1 MQLPSM
7 IHCKYAKRALSQ
19 HGCRLFMYCHGIFGG
34 LKNHRTNTFVSTLRM
49 IFVAW
54 TRDTAIALSTGS
66 KFFWESPWRWWLSVL
81 GTLFAHPRPQRQD
94 LREVCEWDQLIFCS
108 CSNCLKPMHES
119 WELFAN
125 KNSWIPFDCI
135 SFCMCW
141 ELCVVKKSTQLT
153 SAWVLGFQECQL
165 QQLLN
170 WSHPSLC
177 LLHLMSQPAPVPP
190 APPAPVPCWWRA

>member
-1 MQLPSM
+1 MCKKGIQKNMQLPSM

-19 HGCRLFMYCHGIFGG
+19 HGCRPFMYCHGIFGG

-94 LREVCEWDQLIFCS
+94 LGEVCEWDQLIF
-108 CSNCLKPMHES
+108 
-119 WELFAN
+119 
-125 KNSWIPFDCI
+125 
-135 SFCMCW
+135 
-141 ELCVVKKSTQLT
+141 VV
-153 SAWVLGFQECQL
+153 ARI
-165 QQLLN
+165 
-170 WSHPSLC
+170 
-177 LLHLMSQPAPVPP
+177 A
-190 APPAPVPCWWRA
+190 

>member
-1 MQLPSM
+1 MQ
-7 IHCKYAKRALSQ
+7 KKALSQ
-19 HGCRLFMYCHGIFGG
+19 HGCRPFMYCHGIFGG

-94 LREVCEWDQLIFCS
+94 LGEVCEWDQLIFCS

-119 WELFAN
+119 FALLGTFCKQELLDP
-125 KNSWIPFDCI
+125 IPLHI
-135 SFCMCW
+135 I
-141 ELCVVKKSTQLT
+141 LH
-153 SAWVLGFQECQL
+153 VL
-165 QQLLN
+165 
-170 WSHPSLC
+170 
-177 LLHLMSQPAPVPP
+177 
-190 APPAPVPCWWRA
+190 